1 MNILLVDDDSVDRE
15 IVKRALKSSS
25 DSTVIVEVTTAEEG
39 LTTLKQQQF
48 DVVLLDYMMP
58 QVDGIEMV
66 LALRE
71 RSDLGDTAIVMISMS
86 DDEQL
91 AIDCI
96 QAGAQDFV
104 AKTDISPTKLKRAII
119 QAQKRFELEK
129 KLFDSYCQVKELAEK
144 DSLTGLYNRYHFDKA
159 LKIYLANNVRFEKSV
174 ALLLLDL
181 DHFKNIND
189 SYGHDAGDELLK
201 KVVIRINSCLRG
213 NEMFARLGGDEF
225 AIVLSGVSDAK
236 EASFVSRR
244 IIDVLDEPIYVKG
257 NKVQCGV
264 SIGIAMYPQNGATSE
279 SLVKYADIA
288 MYRAKH
294 QGRNRYCFFQETMQE
309 QLSRAYEIELALNEA
324 IKQKSFE
331 LHYQPVINSKTSDIV
346 GVEALIRW
354 PSSSLKSTPDEF
366 IPIAEASGAIVKL
379 GAWVIETAIEQLSV
393 WKHDYP
399 HHLTMAINIS
409 AVQLSDDKL
418 VECIKSNLKK
428 YNVCPNSL
436 VLEITETAL
445 FSSDRARACIDAIS
459 ELGCKI
465 ALDDFGTGY
474 SSISHLVNYPIDT
487 VKFDKSMLPESNKAD
502 RYTNLV
508 KGLASMVNI
517 IGMDIIA
524 EGVETEF
531 QQSLCQELDIKEL
544 QGFYF
549 SKPLVGKE
557 LAKAWLTTD
566 TLGHG

>member
-1 MNILLVDDDSVDRE
+1 MKILLVDDDSVDRE
-15 IVKRALKSSS
+15 IVKRALRSNS
-25 DSTVIVEVTTAEEG
+25 DTTVIVEVMTADEG
-39 LTTLKQQQF
+39 LTILAEQQF
-48 DVVLLDYMMP
+48 DIVLLDYMMP

-66 LALRE
+66 IALRE
-71 RSDLGDTAIVMISMS
+71 RSDLGDTAIVMISTS

-96 QAGAQDFV
+96 QAGAQDFI

-159 LKIYLANNVRFEKSV
+159 LKIYLANTMRFDKSV

-201 KVVIRINSCLRG
+201 KVVTRINSCLRG
-213 NEMFARLGGDEF
+213 NELFSRLGGDEF
-225 AIVLSGVSDAK
+225 AIVLSGISEAN
-236 EASFVSRR
+236 EASMVARR
-244 IIDVLDEPIYVKG
+244 IIDTLEEPIYVKG

-264 SIGIAMYPQNGATSE
+264 SIGIALYPENGSTSE

-309 QLSRAYEIELALNEA
+309 QLSRAYEIELELNEA
-324 IKQKSFE
+324 INNKAFE
-331 LHYQPVINSKTSDIV
+331 LHYQPVINSRTLAIV

-354 PSSSLKSTPDEF
+354 PSSSLNSTPDEF
-366 IPIAEASGAIVKL
+366 IPIAEASGAILKL
-379 GAWVIETAIEQLSV
+379 GTWVIETAIEQLAI
-393 WKHDYP
+393 WQRDYN
-399 HHLTMAINIS
+399 HNLTMAINIS
-409 AVQLSDDKL
+409 AVQLSDDNLVQCILDKL
-418 VECIKSNLKK
+418 HEFHVEPCQ
-428 YNVCPNSL
+428 L

-445 FSSDRARACIDAIS
+445 FSSERACACIDAIS
-459 ELGCKI
+459 KMGCKI

-502 RYTNLV
+502 RYTTLV

-524 EGVETEF
+524 EGVETEY
-531 QQSLCQELDIKEL
+531 QQNLCQELNIKEL

-549 SKPLVGKE
+549 SKPLIGDE
-557 LAKAWLTTD
+557 LAATWLSEKVVK
-566 TLGHG
+566 LG

>member
-39 LTTLKQQQF
+39 LITLKQQQF

-66 LALRE
+66 LELRE

-96 QAGAQDFV
+96 QAGAQDFI

-159 LKIYLANNVRFEKSV
+159 LKIYLTNNERFEKSV

-201 KVVIRINSCLRG
+201 KVVTRVNSCLRG
-213 NEMFARLGGDEF
+213 SELFARLGGDEF
-225 AIVLSGVSDAK
+225 AIVLSGISDAK

-288 MYRAKH
+288 MYRAKN

-324 IKQKSFE
+324 IKQRSFE

-354 PSSSLKSTPDEF
+354 PSSSLNSTPDEF

-393 WKHDYP
+393 WKHDYTR
-399 HHLTMAINIS
+399 HLTMAINIS

-428 YNVCPNSL
+428 YNVCPDSL

-445 FSSDRARACIDAIS
+445 FSSDRARACIGAIS

-557 LAKAWLTTD
+557 LAKVWLTTD
-566 TLGHG
+566 TLGLG

>member
-1 MNILLVDDDSVDRE
+1 MKILLVDDDSVDRE

-25 DSTVIVEVTTAEEG
+25 DKMTIVEVTTAGQG
-39 LTTLKQQQF
+39 LVALEQEQF

-66 LALRE
+66 IELRDK
-71 RSDLGDTAIVMISMS
+71 SDLGDTAIIMISMS

-96 QAGAQDFV
+96 QAGAQDFI
-104 AKTDISPTKLKRAII
+104 AKTDISPSKLKRAII

-159 LKIYLANNVRFEKSV
+159 LKIYLANNMRFEKSV
-174 ALLLLDL
+174 ALLLMDL

-201 KVVIRINSCLRG
+201 KVVTRVNSGLRG
-213 NEMFARLGGDEF
+213 NELFARLGGDEF
-225 AIVLSGVSDAK
+225 AIVLSGISEAN
-236 EASFVSRR
+236 EASMVARR
-244 IIDVLDEPIYVKG
+244 IIEILEEPIYVKG

-309 QLSRAYEIELALNEA
+309 QLSRAYEVELALNEA
-324 IKQKSFE
+324 IKQKAFE
-331 LHYQPVINSKTSDIV
+331 LHYQPVINSTTMAMV

-354 PSSSLKSTPDEF
+354 PSSSLNSTPDEF

-379 GAWVIETAIEQLSV
+379 GAWVIETAIEQLALWQCHYDSN
-393 WKHDYP
+393 
-399 HHLTMAINIS
+399 LTMAINIS
-409 AVQLSDDKL
+409 AVQLSDDNL
-418 VECIKSNLKK
+418 VECISDNLQRF
-428 YNVCPNSL
+428 NVCPERL

-445 FSSDRARACIDAIS
+445 FSSERARACIDAIS
-459 ELGCKI
+459 NMSCKI

-487 VKFDKSMLPESNKAD
+487 VKFDKSMLPESNKAN
-502 RYTNLV
+502 RYTTLV
-508 KGLASMVNI
+508 RGLASMVNI

-531 QQSLCQELDIKEL
+531 QQQLCQDLDIKEL

-549 SKPLVGKE
+549 SKPLIGDE
-557 LAKAWLTTD
+557 LAMSWLARD
-566 TLGHG
+566 TVGLG